1 MKTMNLLNF
10 SNTESVISV
19 NSFTDFQQIADLCPF
34 THGQGVYI
42 ARALY
47 SSIDPLY
54 EFMNIC
60 EADPSFT
67 PKKKQITDKEQQILI
82 YPNPASDIVN
92 FELKNIDLD
101 GKAIV
106 QISDVNGR
114 IVLNK
119 TTELKLINTLDVSN
133 LSNGC
138 YSLKII
144 LSSGQTFNEKICLT
158 K

>member
-1 MKTMNLLNF
+1 MNIMTLLILN
-10 SNTESVISV
+10 
-19 NSFTDFQQIADLCPF
+19 F

-47 SSIDPLY
+47 TLIDPLY
-54 EFMNIC
+54 EFVNIC
-60 EADPSFT
+60 ETDPSFA
-67 PKKKQITDKEQQILI
+67 PKKKQITDKKQQILI

-92 FELKNIDLD
+92 FELKNIDLE
-101 GKAIV
+101 GNLIV

-119 TTELKLINTLDVSN
+119 TTEIRLINTLDVSN
-133 LSNGC
+133 LTNGC

-144 LSSGQTFNEKICLT
+144 LSTGQTFNEKICLT